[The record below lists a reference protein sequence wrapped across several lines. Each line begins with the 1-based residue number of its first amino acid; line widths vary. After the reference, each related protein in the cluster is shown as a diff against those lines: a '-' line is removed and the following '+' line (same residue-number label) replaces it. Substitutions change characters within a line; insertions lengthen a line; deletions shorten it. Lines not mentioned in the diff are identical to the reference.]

1 MVCWSHYI
9 REVSHTLPHYSTY
22 HVHIVCSLSGTF
34 PFNEDEEISD
44 QIHNAAFMYPPDPWS
59 TITQDGREREREER
73 RGERKRERERR
84 GERERERER
93 GEERRG
99 ERERERKRRERE
111 RREEREKEI
120 EKKDIPLLL
129 FYFNSN
135 RFSF

>member
-59 TITQDGREREREER
+59 TITQDGRERER
-73 RGERKRERERR
+73 
-84 GERERERER
+84 
-93 GEERRG
+93 GEER
-99 ERERERKRRERE
+99 EK
-111 RREEREKEI
+111 EREKEI